1 MFPDVRLM
9 IAATLASIVALM
21 CGFGMFAAFRVSHE
35 PLGRLP
41 PAGTPMQL
49 VADNAAR
56 PSTTIVPGEIFDRRF
71 QIAPVPMVSQTTSS
85 AARGPDLDDDVET
98 SPGATPAVAAT
109 DVAVAPDE
117 TSALGE
123 PKDQAALPAIHP
135 TEAPAETVVDAT
147 ATAPASEQ
155 PKSTPPPEAVSVT
168 AISDIDGAP
177 SGPATETGDAGRE
190 LKSPIA
196 PAPRTEPTVAPSVAA
211 VEPEQDWRRDLVDP
225 RPERSNAA
233 AGPAS
238 MGTPAVRTSHE
249 TTAKEPRRIRLAA
262 RPLRPRRMASAG
274 VFRATDQYNGFGQSN
289 FHGAPQT
296 QNRLVRRLVV
306 VRIRSAKVAPAP
318 TQERAS
324 AIGGPYVSPPG
335 Q

>member
-1 MFPDVRLM
+1 
-9 IAATLASIVALM
+9 
-21 CGFGMFAAFRVSHE
+21 MFAAFRVSHE

-71 QIAPVPMVSQTTSS
+71 QIAPAPMVSQTTSS
-85 AARGPDLDDDVET
+85 AGRGPDLDDDVET
-98 SPGATPAVAAT
+98 SPGATPAVTAIDAA
-109 DVAVAPDE
+109 AAPDE
-117 TSALGE
+117 TSTLGQ

-135 TEAPAETVVDAT
+135 TEAPAETAVDAT
-147 ATAPASEQ
+147 APTSEQ
-155 PKSTPPPEAVSVT
+155 TKSTPPPEAISVT
-168 AISDIDGAP
+168 AIGDIDGAS
-177 SGPATETGDAGRE
+177 SGPATETGEAGRE

-211 VEPEQDWRRDLVDP
+211 IDPGGDWSHDAADP
-225 RPERSNAA
+225 HPERSKAA
-233 AGPAS
+233 ARPAS

-249 TTAKEPRRIRLAA
+249 TTAKKARRIHLAA
-262 RPLRPRRMASAG
+262 RPPRPRRMASAG
-274 VFRATDQYNGFGQSN
+274 AFRATDQYNGFGQSN
-289 FHGAPQT
+289 FHDAPQT